1 MSLTGQQKT
10 NWGGSE
16 QLVTYPLDLIVS
28 IAVRLAALCLSFVLL
43 PRIRDWRIAL
53 LSLMLALMAT
63 QQGLRLL
70 GVRSEAAGLV
80 VSVLALLVVVFVGK
94 LILEQ
99 KSAERNL
106 KELNDNLERHIEE
119 RTRELKM
126 ANIRLQDALAHVK
139 MLSGLLP
146 VCSSCRRIRDN
157 EGSWVQM
164 ELYIRDH
171 SEADF
176 SHGICPECARRLYPD
191 HCKDGE

>member
-1 MSLTGQQKT
+1 M
-10 NWGGSE
+10 
-16 QLVTYPLDLIVS
+16 TYPLDLIVS